1 MSALQSLFLLFASG
15 SAVTADTLQIRTN
28 YYAVTG
34 ATVQE
39 IRSDIARK
47 RPWKQEVDGFTAWK
61 IDWFYSTLATDSECR
76 LQSFEVKTDVTI
88 TVPRWTPPA
97 DVDPDTKR
105 SWTNYFTGLL
115 AHEDGHK
122 RIALAAAKEVRNRL
136 QRLNSAASCD
146 VLEARVK
153 HEATQAVEEFKR
165 REKTY
170 DERTEHGRKEGAI
183 LRPEWN
189 SRIE

>member
-1 MSALQSLFLLFASG
+1 MRFVWPWLLLASG
-15 SAVTADTLQIRTN
+15 TAFGADSLSVRTN

-61 IDWFYSTLATDSECR
+61 IDWFYRTEATDSECR
-76 LQSFEVKTDVTI
+76 LQSFEVKTDVTV

-97 DVDPDTKR
+97 DVDPETKR
-105 SWTNYFTGLL
+105 SWTTYINGLL

-122 RIALAAAKEVRNRL
+122 RIALAAATEVRNRL

-146 VLEARVK
+146 ALDAHVK
-153 HEATQAVEEFKR
+153 HEATHAIDEFKK

-170 DERTEHGRKEGAI
+170 DERTEHGRKDGAI
-183 LRPEWN
+183 LRPEWD
-189 SRIE
+189 RR